1 MLPLRIR
8 RLAAL
13 LSIACGV
20 AFAQAARADRVEGR
34 IEIAFVGSSTVH
46 DFEGTAA
53 PVRVA
58 IETQPDGTWAGE
70 VSVSVATL
78 NTGIDKRDANLLAML
93 DAPHHPE
100 IRGRFR
106 GVDAEQ
112 MRQSAVLPFTL
123 RIRDVERPVQAK
135 LSRWTQADERHA
147 RFDADFDVSLAD
159 FGLEAPRVLFLSVED
174 TVHVTVH
181 VALERI

>member
-1 MLPLRIR
+1 MPPLRFR
-8 RLAAL
+8 PLAAA
-13 LSIACGV
+13 LSIACAV
-20 AFAQAARADRVEGR
+20 VLAQGARADRAEAR
-34 IEIAFVGSSTVH
+34 IEISFLGSSTVH
-46 DFEGTAA
+46 DFEGSGA

-70 VSVSVATL
+70 VSVPVATL
-78 NTGIDKRDANLLAML
+78 DTGIEKRDANLRTML

-100 IRGRFR
+100 IRGLFR
-106 GVDAEQ
+106 AVDAEQ
-112 MRQSAVLPFTL
+112 ARRSALLPFTL

-135 LSRWTQADERHA
+135 LSNWKQEDERHA
-147 RFDADFDVSLAD
+147 RFDADFDVSLQA
-159 FGLEAPRVLFLSVED
+159 FGLEAPHVLFVSVED